1 MSASALKEEVRKLSA
16 VERILFVQYIL
27 DTLRE
32 DAGEFELSE
41 EWKQELDHRTASY
54 LNGTAKTYTWEE
66 VRNKVLQQ

>member
-1 MSASALKEEVRKLSA
+1 MTAATLKEEVSKLTA

-32 DAGEFELSE
+32 DAGDFELSE
-41 EWKQELDHRTASY
+41 EWKQELDRRSASY

>member
-1 MSASALKEEVRKLSA
+1 MTAAALKEEVHKLTA

-41 EWKQELDHRTASY
+41 EWKEELDRRTASY
-54 LNGTAKTYTWEE
+54 LNGSAKTYTWDE
-66 VRNKVLQQ
+66 VRNKVLHQ

>member
-1 MSASALKEEVRKLSA
+1 MTAVALKKEVSKLTT

-41 EWKQELDHRTASY
+41 EWKQELDRRTASY
-54 LNGTAKTYTWEE
+54 LNGSAKTYTWKE
-66 VRNKVLQQ
+66 VRAKVLQ